1 MSTQNVIYLLAAFSE
16 CTSPRVIGEEGGN
29 GTEKRDSD
37 RVVPGNFTEWRNNVS
52 YATFPEWRA
61 VRVWGGGGGSLQI
74 LTVRERTN
82 ESETERVKT
91 VGKRVER
98 CSHSLACN

>member
-16 CTSPRVIGEEGGN
+16 CTLVMGERGKGSGN
-29 GTEKRDSD
+29 GTEKRD

-61 VRVWGGGGGSLQI
+61 VRGWEGSLQI
-74 LTVRERTN
+74 LTERERTT

-91 VGKRVER
+91 VGKREER